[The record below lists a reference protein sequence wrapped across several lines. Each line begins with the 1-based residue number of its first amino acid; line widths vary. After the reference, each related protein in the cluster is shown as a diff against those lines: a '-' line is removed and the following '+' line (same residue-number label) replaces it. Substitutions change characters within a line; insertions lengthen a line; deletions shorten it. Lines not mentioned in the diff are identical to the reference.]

1 MMVVENPYLEKSEWG
16 WTIDPIGL
24 RLSLNDLYSRYQLPL
39 MIVENGLGTI
49 DKLDETGQVIDDY
62 RINYLRAHLQQMKIA
77 VEDDGIDLMGYTLW
91 GPIDLISSGTGEM
104 SKRYGLVYVDLDDKG
119 NGTKKRIKKKSF
131 DWYKE
136 IIQSNGETLKQKKAC
151 SDCKLF

>member
-1 MMVVENPYLEKSEWG
+1 
-16 WTIDPIGL
+16 
-24 RLSLNDLYSRYQLPL
+24 
-39 MIVENGLGTI
+39 MIVENGLGTT
-49 DKLDETGQVIDDY
+49 DKLDETGQIIDDY

-104 SKRYGLVYVDLDDKG
+104 SKRYGLVYVDLDDEG

-136 IIQSNGETLKQKKAC
+136 VIQSNGETLK
-151 SDCKLF
+151 